1 MLKLILVSAGLMVI
15 IFGGLFLA
23 LVFGK
28 KQKEADSC
36 SSEGIAPSSFGCGCG
51 SGACGLPVSKG

>member
-1 MLKLILVSAGLMVI
+1 MLKLILVSTALFVL

-28 KQKEADSC
+28 KQKEASSC
-36 SSEGIAPSSFGCGCG
+36 SSENNSKISFGCGCG
-51 SGACGLPVSKG
+51 SGACGLPVNQK